1 VTRPGG
7 GQGEETG
14 GEVGE
19 VLPETQSGGEVPSGG
34 GSTAPTGGVAGTV
47 TEATAAGSLPF
58 TGGRVPALFL
68 VAVGLLGL
76 GVGLRR
82 VTADQG

>member
-1 VTRPGG
+1 
-7 GQGEETG
+7 
-14 GEVGE
+14 

-34 GSTAPTGGVAGTV
+34 GGPTAPAGGVAGTV
-47 TEATAAGSLPF
+47 TEATAAESLPF
-58 TGGRVPALFL
+58 TGGRLPAMLL

-82 VTADQG
+82 VTAEQG